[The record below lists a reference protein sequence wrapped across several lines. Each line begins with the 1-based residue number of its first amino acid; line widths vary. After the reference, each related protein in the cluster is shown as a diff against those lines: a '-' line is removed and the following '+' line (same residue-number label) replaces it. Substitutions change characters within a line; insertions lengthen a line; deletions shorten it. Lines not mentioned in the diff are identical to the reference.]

1 MEESRWQRIEDL
13 FQGALDA
20 PLQQREAWLTEKC
33 AGDEKLRAE
42 VARLLDHS
50 GGAGEQLAAVVENGR
65 LALDGDAVP
74 GQMGPYRLVRELGR
88 GGMGSVWLAERVD
101 GGFAQT
107 VAIKFVKRGMDTGE
121 ILQRFGQERQILSLL
136 NHPNIAHLLDGGA
149 TPDGHPYLVMEYVD
163 GQPVVEYCRAQAV
176 PRVLALFQTICAAVQ
191 HAHSSLVIHRDLK
204 PANILIT
211 AQGEAKLLDFGIAK
225 VLEPDAGGLET
236 RTAIRMFTPGFA
248 SPEQMAGQP
257 CSTATDVFALG
268 AVLRAMLGERKNADL
283 EAIAARAT
291 REEPALRYATVEQLA
306 EDVRRHVDG
315 RPVVARKGNFTYLAG
330 KFLRRYRWG
339 VAAAVAFVALLA
351 GSLASTLYQ
360 SRQIARERD
369 RAEAVSGFLTGLFAA
384 ADPERNQGSRLTIR
398 ELLDDGLARARAI
411 DNPALRQPLME
422 SIGTAYFNLGL
433 YEKSIGLHTE
443 LASVYQRDTA
453 AGARLARAQGYVAE
467 AEAARG
473 RREPAEEWGVRAV
486 ATARALRPADP
497 ATLALVLGN
506 RCVQL
511 HQAARF
517 ALAAETCR
525 EAHAVAA
532 QADLAPASRVAILVA
547 LGRALQDD
555 NKLKEAEEA
564 FQTAMPFA
572 SSAAAE
578 INSASASV
586 LSGLAS
592 LYYRQEKF
600 AEAEAAIR
608 RAIGFKRKLYPNG
621 HLDLARSL
629 NNLANM
635 VSSQK
640 RADEAVPIFEEAHRY
655 YQQALGPESSE
666 LASSLSNLAM
676 NKSFLK
682 QYGPAAELLE
692 QVMAMQART
701 AGAGQLPHINSQLKY
716 ASIVSEDLGDP
727 ARARPVLEAALAA
740 LVRLQPAPP
749 MQTGYGKL
757 MLAYCLVETGD
768 AAAGERLVRD
778 AEEGLAKV
786 LPKGHRWLTQIQ
798 MVRAGAL
805 LRQGRSEAAR
815 ALLEPMVRS
824 EEKNPD
830 PGWRTLQARRY
841 WAELSSRPASGLSSR
856 RK

>member
-1 MEESRWQRIEDL
+1 MEESHWQRIGNL
-13 FQGALDA
+13 FQGALDT
-20 PLQQREAWLTEKC
+20 PLPQREMWLTEKC
-33 AGDEKLRAE
+33 GGDDKLRAE
-42 VARLLDHS
+42 VARLLAHS
-50 GGAGEQLAAVVENGR
+50 GDAGEQLAAVLERAR
-65 LALDGDAVP
+65 LALGDDAMP

-101 GGFAQT
+101 GGFTQT

-149 TPDGHPYLVMEYVD
+149 TPGGHPYLVMEYVD
-163 GQPVVEYCRAQAV
+163 GQPVVEYCRGQAV
-176 PRVLALFQTICAAVQ
+176 PRVLALFQTVCAAVQ
-191 HAHSSLVIHRDLK
+191 HAHSNLVIHRDLK

-211 AQGEAKLLDFGIAK
+211 ARGEAKLLDFGIAK
-225 VLEPDAGGLET
+225 LLEPEARGVET

-257 CSTATDVFALG
+257 CSTAADVFALG
-268 AVLRAMLGERKNADL
+268 AVLRAMLGERTNADL
-283 EAIAARAT
+283 AAITARAT
-291 REEPALRYATVEQLA
+291 REEPALRYATVEQLS
-306 EDVRRHVDG
+306 EDVRRHLEG
-315 RPVVARKGNFTYLAG
+315 RPVTARKGKFTYLAG

-339 VAAAVAFVALLA
+339 VAAAAAFIVLLA
-351 GSLASTLYQ
+351 GSLALTLFQ

-369 RAEAVSGFLTGLFAA
+369 RAEAVSRFLTGLFAA

-422 SIGTAYFNLGL
+422 TIGTAFFQLGL
-433 YEKSIGLHTE
+433 YEKSIPLHTE
-443 LASVYQRDTA
+443 LAAAYQADAT
-453 AGARLARAQGYVAE
+453 AGASLARAQGYVAE

-473 RREPAEEWGVRAV
+473 KREPAEEWAARAV
-486 ATARALRPADP
+486 ATARGLRPADP
-497 ATLALVLGN
+497 ATLALVLGH

-517 ALAAETCR
+517 ALAAEACR
-525 EAHAVAA
+525 EAHALAA
-532 QADLAPASRVAILVA
+532 RANLAPASHVTILVG

-555 NKLKEAEEA
+555 NKLKEAEQA

-572 SSAAAE
+572 SNAATE
-578 INSASASV
+578 MNSASASV

-600 AEAEAAIR
+600 AEAEAAMR

-640 RADEAVPIFEEAHRY
+640 RAEEAVAVFEEAHRY
-655 YQQALGPESSE
+655 YRQALGPESSE

-682 QYGPAAELLE
+682 QYGPAAALLE
-692 QVMAMQART
+692 QVMAMQMRT

-727 ARARPVLEAALAA
+727 ARARPVLEAAIAA
-740 LVRLQPAPP
+740 LGRLQPSPP

-757 MLAYCLVETGD
+757 MLAYCLVETGE
-768 AAAGERLVRD
+768 AAAGERLVRES
-778 AEEGLAKV
+778 EEALTAV
-786 LPKGHRWLTQIQ
+786 LPKGHRWFLQIK

-805 LRQGRSEAAR
+805 LRQRRKEEAR
-815 ALLEPMVRS
+815 ALLAPMVES
-824 EEKNPD
+824 EAQNAD
-830 PGWRTLQARRY
+830 PAWRTLQARRY
-841 WAELSSRPASGLSSR
+841 WAEVSGAPATGASR